1 MFFRR
6 SSSNCCGYE
15 NLNDQ
20 LGRKGI
26 TLKQQ
31 LIMII
36 IITLILI
43 IDYYVLIFSLN
54 EEIKYNT
61 QGIGGTSKN

>member
-1 MFFRR
+1 
-6 SSSNCCGYE
+6 
-15 NLNDQ
+15 
-20 LGRKGI
+20 
-26 TLKQQ
+26 
-31 LIMII
+31 MII

-43 IDYYVLIFSLN
+43 IDYYVLIFSLK